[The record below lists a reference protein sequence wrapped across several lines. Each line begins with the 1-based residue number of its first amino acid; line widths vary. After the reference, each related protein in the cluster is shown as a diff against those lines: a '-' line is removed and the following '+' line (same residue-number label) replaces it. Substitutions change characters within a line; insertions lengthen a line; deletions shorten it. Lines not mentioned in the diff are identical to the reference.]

1 MPPEFWAYK
10 DTDGQT
16 EFGFFLSSVM
26 HAGKQYDGGYKGGG
40 ALHTF
45 WTRDA
50 GIVVLSRLPGFFNTS
65 ESEWSG
71 IEQWPVA
78 HVWGMDGATPFS
90 IAETR
95 DKVVTDNTGDATPNI
110 HQEIAFS
117 NANEDSWVELTAT
130 AKNDGLEI
138 EHIINGAS
146 GDEATELWGSIPIH
160 LRDGSQSASTETVIE
175 YWDGSAW
182 QNVTTTL
189 VSTEALRLSRDFGS
203 GPAYVYVRFESAES
217 VKLSSST
224 FDNSAV
230 SGTSQSSTLTR
241 NVHVDLHGNPGTAIP
256 VPEDRKL
263 IYTLQT
269 TEPLL
274 QSGVQHV
281 VELQEGWNMSALPV
295 EPEDTQMELI
305 LADVINDI
313 QLVKDVDGNIFSPE
327 LDIESL
333 QYWEPNKAY
342 WIYANNSTSFS
353 VEGEPIDTSSFS
365 ISLEEGWSL
374 VPYVGTAS
382 LPVSEAFQSLGEDL
396 VIVKSLDGSIY
407 LNGGDIDTIGSI
419 LPGQG
424 YQVYV
429 DNGGNITFP

>member
-1 MPPEFWAYK
+1 
-10 DTDGQT
+10 
-16 EFGFFLSSVM
+16 
-26 HAGKQYDGGYKGGG
+26 
-40 ALHTF
+40 
-45 WTRDA
+45 
-50 GIVVLSRLPGFFNTS
+50 VLSRLPGFFNGPG
-65 ESEWSG
+65 SEWSNV
-71 IEQWPVA
+71 ERWPVA
-78 HVWGMDGATPFS
+78 HIWGMDGTTPFS
-90 IAETR
+90 IAETS
-95 DKVVTDNTGDATPNI
+95 DKVVTDNTRDPTPNI
-110 HQEIAFS
+110 RQEIAFS
-117 NANEDSWVELTAT
+117 NANEDSWVELTTT
-130 AKNDGLEI
+130 ALNDGLEI
-138 EHIINGAS
+138 EQTVHGAS

-189 VSTEALRLSRDFGS
+189 VSTEALRLTRNFGN
-203 GPAYVYVRFESAES
+203 GPASVYVSFESPES
-217 VKLSSST
+217 VRIST
-224 FDNSAV
+224 TVFDNDEVAGV
-230 SGTSQSSTLTR
+230 QTHTLTR

-256 VPEDRKL
+256 VPEERKL

-281 VELQEGWNMSALPV
+281 VELQEGWNLSALPV

-313 QLVKDVDGNIFSPE
+313 QLVKDEDGNIFSPE
-327 LDIESL
+327 LGIESL

-353 VEGEPIDTSSFS
+353 VEGELIDTSSFLM
-365 ISLEEGWSL
+365 SLEEGWSL
-374 VPYVGTAS
+374 VPYVGTES
-382 LPVSEAFQSLGEDL
+382 LLVSEAFQSLGEDL
-396 VIVKSLDGSIY
+396 VIVKNIDGSIY
-407 LNGGDIDTIGSI
+407 LNGGNIDTIGNI

-424 YQVYV
+424 YHVYV